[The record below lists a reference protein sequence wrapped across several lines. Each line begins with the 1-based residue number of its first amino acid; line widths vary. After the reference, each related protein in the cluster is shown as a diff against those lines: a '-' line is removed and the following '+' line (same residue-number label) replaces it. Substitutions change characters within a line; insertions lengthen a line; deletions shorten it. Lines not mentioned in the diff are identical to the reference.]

1 MDFLKL
7 FQQNQIGANMPHIA
21 HGNTRT
27 GNTQELARMN
37 LDYDYP
43 EGLDLKPGSKLH
55 NKLRDEIWE
64 RGLSSATVMTS
75 RHKSWNKID
84 EVLTTYVDLNDED
97 RATQEKDDKKPVTII
112 FPYSYA
118 ILETVVGYLLSAF
131 MQDPVFRYT
140 GSGPEDTIGA
150 ILMTKLIQ
158 QHCTKAKVGLHF
170 HTMFRDSLSYG
181 FGVAT
186 PTWRKDIIQRPVVK
200 KDPGFLSKMFGMV
213 GQTKIRTTKDQV
225 LYEGNALININP
237 YHVLPDTNVPI
248 DQVQDGEFFG
258 WVEYSNY
265 MNLLSEEKNGDDYF
279 NVRYIKGMT
288 SYDTSV
294 MTSDPSAREKK
305 FGGTSRKKLENVT
318 TEIGLINMYVK
329 LIPKEWGLGDGEYPE
344 KWFFTLAADNIII
357 QAKPLGLNHD
367 MFPVATCAPD
377 FDGYSTT
384 PISRLE
390 TLQGLQTNLDFLFN
404 MHMFNVRKAVND
416 MFVVD
421 PYSINTNDIKNPKPG
436 KLIRTRRPIWGKGVK
451 DSIMQLG
458 VNDVT
463 KQNIADSGWI
473 VQWMQKIG
481 GADDAAMGSL
491 RQGGPER
498 LTGTEFQ
505 GTKQGAFNRLERM
518 ASVIGMQAMQDIG
531 YLFASHSQQM
541 MTEPMYVKA
550 TGEHRERLLKEF
562 GSSTKH
568 VMPEDI
574 LVDYDLT
581 IRDGSIP
588 GSNYSPVWEKMF
600 ETIAGH
606 PELQQQ
612 FDIQRIAAHIMRNN
626 GASNVDD
633 FIRVEAQVVPDEQAQ
648 NMAADQNMTPTNT
661 LPGAV

>member
-1 MDFLKL
+1 
-7 FQQNQIGANMPHIA
+7 MPHIA
-21 HGNTRT
+21 HGNERS
-27 GNTQELARMN
+27 GRGQELARMDI
-37 LDYDYP
+37 DYDYP
-43 EGLDLKPGSKLH
+43 EGLNLKPGSKTH
-55 NKLRDEIWE
+55 DKLRDMIWE
-64 RGLSSATVMTS
+64 RATSSATVMTS

-97 RATQEKDDKKPVTII
+97 RATQLKDDKKPVTII

-140 GSGPEDTIGA
+140 GNGPEDTVGA

-158 QHCTKAKVGLHF
+158 MHCAKAKVGLAF

-181 FGVAT
+181 FGVVT
-186 PTWRKDIIQRPVVK
+186 PTWRRKVIQRPVIQS
-200 KDPGFLSKMFGMV
+200 DPGFFSNMFGGMI
-213 GQTKIRTTKDQV
+213 GGKSGRTLEDHV
-225 LYEGNALININP
+225 LYEGNSLININP

-258 WVEYSNY
+258 WVEYDNY
-265 MNLLSEEKNGDDYF
+265 MDLLSLEKDDEDYF
-279 NVRYIKGMT
+279 NVRYLKGLT

-294 MTSDPSAREKK
+294 LTSDPSAREKK
-305 FGGTSRKKLENVT
+305 FGGSSKKKLENVT
-318 TEIGLINMYVK
+318 TEVGLINMYIK
-329 LIPKEWGLGDGEYPE
+329 LIPEEWGLGDGEYPE
-344 KWFFTLAADNIII
+344 KWFFTLAADNVII
-357 QAKPLGLNHD
+357 QAKPLGLYHD

-384 PISRLE
+384 PVARLE

-498 LTGTEFQ
+498 LTGQEFN

-518 ASVIGMQAMQDIG
+518 AQVIGMQAMQDIG
-531 YLFASHSQQM
+531 YMFASHTQQM
-541 MTEPMYVKA
+541 MEEPAWIQA

-562 GSSTKH
+562 DGKQSKQ
-568 VMPEDI
+568 VMPEEMLI
-574 LVDYDLT
+574 DYDLT
-581 IRDGSIP
+581 VRDGSVP

-600 ETIAGH
+600 DTIAQH
-606 PELQQQ
+606 PELQQK
-612 FDIQRIAAHIMRNN
+612 FDIQRIATHIMRNN
-626 GASNVDD
+626 GAKNVDD
-633 FIRVEAQVVPDEQAQ
+633 FIRVQTQVMPDDQAL
-648 NMAADQNMTPTNT
+648 NMAADQNMTAANT
-661 LPGAV
+661 LGEAQ